1 MNIRVDLNTP
11 IKDGTEV
18 VFRSPVDCSQ
28 ITGLIVYYQEN
39 GNTASKEF
47 AFADAHGNDVG
58 NIDHLFAENAVVK
71 VILDLD
77 ANMAFVQNADTNAYL
92 EGRFQNI
99 FEALSASAV
108 ECEAT
113 GDVIAVNEASNN
125 RLRGLNIYGKTT
137 QDGTPTPE
145 APVEMVTAGNS
156 GVITVKVLGTKN
168 LFGGE
173 ALADKIVSFGG
184 QKGEDSMGRF
194 VTIDAEKIAGKT
206 IFDDFDE
213 NKWYYVALYGQNT
226 SGTRA
231 TNIGVFYES
240 GRIKQPNFPEDFTVG
255 YSDTNIT
262 DKGFGS
268 FKLIGYHS
276 SGTTKL
282 YYDKCG
288 IFEWWTPGFVFE
300 NEFEPYKGKT
310 LTAYTPNGLPG
321 IPVDPAMG
329 VSVSPDYTDENGR
342 GWFCDVIDFA
352 RGVYIQRIVTEV
364 LDGTG
369 TWRRVSGKYHA
380 HTVGAYGSVVGG
392 VQISDKYPGV
402 RISSSNSTQ
411 GIYSVNSEGTNS
423 SMISIRYGGSESMS
437 VDEFKAWLAENPVT
451 VLYALSK
458 PNEIPLSAE
467 ELAAYAE
474 LHTNYPNTTIY
485 NDAGAGLGVK
495 YVADTKLYFDNK
507 FTELQNAILSAGANV

>member
-173 ALADKIVSFGG
+173 ALADKIV
-184 QKGEDSMGRF
+184 
-194 VTIDAEKIAGKT
+194 
-206 IFDDFDE
+206 
-213 NKWYYVALYGQNT
+213 
-226 SGTRA
+226 
-231 TNIGVFYES
+231 
-240 GRIKQPNFPEDFTVG
+240 
-255 YSDTNIT
+255 
-262 DKGFGS
+262 
-268 FKLIGYHS
+268 
-276 SGTTKL
+276 
-282 YYDKCG
+282 
-288 IFEWWTPGFVFE
+288 
-300 NEFEPYKGKT
+300 
-310 LTAYTPNGLPG
+310 
-321 IPVDPAMG
+321 
-329 VSVSPDYTDENGR
+329 
-342 GWFCDVIDFA
+342 
-352 RGVYIQRIVTEV
+352 
-364 LDGTG
+364 
-369 TWRRVSGKYHA
+369 
-380 HTVGAYGSVVGG
+380 
-392 VQISDKYPGV
+392 
-402 RISSSNSTQ
+402 
-411 GIYSVNSEGTNS
+411 
-423 SMISIRYGGSESMS
+423 
-437 VDEFKAWLAENPVT
+437 
-451 VLYALSK
+451 
-458 PNEIPLSAE
+458 
-467 ELAAYAE
+467 
-474 LHTNYPNTTIY
+474 
-485 NDAGAGLGVK
+485 
-495 YVADTKLYFDNK
+495 
-507 FTELQNAILSAGANV
+507 